1 MDVLDQ
7 MKLQA
12 AERVAQYADEMHRES
27 QREGSF
33 VHACRT
39 TINNCRLAPC
49 ESNRA
54 MLESLLNPGEE
65 PSAKLYKALA
75 EQHPTRFTWEAQ
87 QTQSTPQEQRKAFD
101 AFVRENNFSSCE
113 ANFELF
119 KRGASI
125 ENFASASQ
133 AEQAAYADQANPQ
146 HNKWLCTEASPLELR
161 AEARYEA
168 QVQAATSQQAQ
179 ADASLKA
186 QKQRDRYAGYKPLPA
201 HIDRQALIKAS
212 KDELRMWSRLYGQYQ
227 LNSALR
233 AQQ

>member
-1 MDVLDQ
+1 MDSLDQ
-7 MKLQA
+7 MNLQA
-12 AERVAQYADEMHRES
+12 TERVAQYADEMHCES

-125 ENFASASQ
+125 ENFAAASRAEEVAY
-133 AEQAAYADQANPQ
+133 AEQAALQR
-146 HNKWLCTEASPLELR
+146 NKWLRTEASPLELKI
-161 AEARYEA
+161 ESRYEA
-168 QVQAATSQQAQ
+168 QAHAAASQQAQ
-179 ADASLKA
+179 ADASLQA
-186 QKQRDRYAGYKPLPA
+186 QKQRAQYAGKKTMPP
-201 HIDRQALIKAS
+201 HIDP
-212 KDELRMWSRLYGQYQ
+212 
-227 LNSALR
+227 R
-233 AQQ
+233 ATT